1 MKSCLLSYYFFHVS
15 AKNWAA
21 RCRISSRCRWIPF
34 SKLCTIDFIL
44 MCKCNGLQANPIRD
58 SWCFSRP
65 HKAPCA
71 RFEFHLTGLLHQI
84 RFHAVIWRCRFK
96 RRCRSRVMGAILC
109 LSAASECTCFSFFI
123 SGSMK
128 EMPILNQDNMLWAKL
143 RWKPSLS
150 SRTSSWASVVA
161 ALQLYTTRNQNW
173 NVFQHN
179 CWC

>member
-1 MKSCLLSYYFFHVS
+1 MGLEWELFPPSVWPSVCWRNVWNLCNPPPIKITPEWQDFMKICLLSYYYFFHVS

-21 RCRISSRCRWIPF
+21 RCRISSRCRCIPF

-84 RFHAVIWRCRFK
+84 KFHAVIWQCRFK
-96 RRCRSRVMGAILC
+96 RQCRSRVTGRAMLGAILC
-109 LSAASECTCFSFFI
+109 LRAASECTCFSF
-123 SGSMK
+123 
-128 EMPILNQDNMLWAKL
+128 
-143 RWKPSLS
+143 LS
-150 SRTSSWASVVA
+150 VEVWRKCP
-161 ALQLYTTRNQNW
+161 
-173 NVFQHN
+173 H
-179 CWC
+179 